1 MMKHFSLFLLILI
14 LSGLV
19 ALSQVPR
26 EVIVMKEGVMA
37 LSHVFRGSTAPSDLK
52 ITRVTELKSVDSPD
66 NKTVEQ
72 EGISMKISV
81 PYFILPIPEKK
92 LDLSSPLY
100 FVVSIANNTQNF
112 IRADNDT
119 LIPELVGQDGR
130 SLPLQRA
137 RDRQLNT
144 RSLCGLVEPGTT
156 KLFRSGVLTWNNNK
170 LQLKGDA
177 GLGYFWYFDELKPG
191 EYQLRF
197 IYDSPGGKVSCYDV
211 ETQKPMTVKGL
222 RRGQG
227 ATNFIPIRVVQPVSI
242 NSNTVEVDGIRFE
255 IFMPERVFI
264 IPSNKPNATTPVKL
278 ALRITNKTATSF
290 RFQQLNTML
299 QILEQGGKKLRLKGR
314 GGGNLLAGYNCPLV
328 EPGEN
333 VTFSLDA
340 KLFWENNL
348 LLLGR
353 SERFGA
359 FRYFDEFKPGKYQI
373 RIGYN
378 PGVSEVSCTHELSG
392 DTWKGWGATPF
403 VEFNLVEH

>member
-1 MMKHFSLFLLILI
+1 MMKHFFLFLLILI

-37 LSHVFRGSTAPSDLK
+37 LSHVFRGSTSPSDLK

-81 PYFILPIPEKK
+81 PYFVLPIPEKK
-92 LDLSSPLY
+92 LDLSSPL
-100 FVVSIANNTQNF
+100 FFIVSIANNTQNL
-112 IRADNDT
+112 IRAEDDT
-119 LIPELVGQDGR
+119 LTPEIIGQNGQAM
-130 SLPLQRA
+130 PLQRA
-137 RDRQLNT
+137 RDRKST
-144 RSLCGLVEPGTT
+144 IRKLCGLVERGTT
-156 KLFRSGVLTWNNNK
+156 RLFRSGVLAWNNNK
-170 LQLKGDA
+170 LQLRGDA

-191 EYQLRF
+191 AYQLRF
-197 IYDSPGGKVSCYDV
+197 IYYSPGGEVSCYDV
-211 ETQKPMTVKGL
+211 ETQKLMTVKGL
-222 RRGQG
+222 GRGQG

-290 RFQQLNTML
+290 RFQQLNTTL

-328 EPGEN
+328 EPG
-333 VTFSLDA
+333 
-340 KLFWENNL
+340 
-348 LLLGR
+348 
-353 SERFGA
+353 
-359 FRYFDEFKPGKYQI
+359 
-373 RIGYN
+373 
-378 PGVSEVSCTHELSG
+378 
-392 DTWKGWGATPF
+392 
-403 VEFNLVEH
+403 

>member
-1 MMKHFSLFLLILI
+1 MSHFKKAKPIDVMKHFALFLLALI
-14 LSGLV
+14 LS
-19 ALSQVPR
+19 
-26 EVIVMKEGVMA
+26 GVMA
-37 LSHVFRGSTAPSDLK
+37 LSHVSAGATTPSDIG
-52 ITRVTELKSVDSPD
+52 ITRVTELKSVDLPD
-66 NKTVEQ
+66 SKTVEG
-72 EGISMKISV
+72 EGISMNISV

-92 LDLSSPLY
+92 LDISSPLS

-130 SLPLQRA
+130 SLPLQKA
-137 RDRQLNT
+137 RDRQSNR

-197 IYDSPGGKVSCYDV
+197 IYHSPGGKVSCYDV
-211 ETQKPMTVKGL
+211 EKQKPMTVKGL
-222 RRGQG
+222 GRGQG

-242 NSNTVEVDGIRFE
+242 NRNTVEVDGIRFE
-255 IFMPERVFI
+255 IFMPERVLT
-264 IPSNKPNATTPVKL
+264 IPSNQPNVTTPVKL
-278 ALRITNKTATSF
+278 SLRISNKTATSF
-290 RFQQLNTML
+290 RFQQLNTTL
-299 QILEQGGKKLRLKGR
+299 QIRGQDGKKLRWKGR
-314 GGGNLLAGYNCPLV
+314 GGGNLLAGSNCPLV

-333 VTFSLDA
+333 VTFGLDA

-353 SERFGA
+353 SERSGG
-359 FRYFDEFKPGKYQI
+359 FRYFDEIKPGKYQI
-373 RIGYN
+373 KIWYY
-378 PGVSEVSCTHELSG
+378 PGVSEVSCTQDLSG
-392 DTWKGWGATPF
+392 DTWKGLGATPF

>member
-1 MMKHFSLFLLILI
+1 
-14 LSGLV
+14 
-19 ALSQVPR
+19 
-26 EVIVMKEGVMA
+26 
-37 LSHVFRGSTAPSDLK
+37 
-52 ITRVTELKSVDSPD
+52 
-66 NKTVEQ
+66 
-72 EGISMKISV
+72 MKISV
-81 PYFILPIPEKK
+81 PYFVLPIPEKK
-92 LDLSSPLY
+92 LDISSPLS
-100 FVVSIANNTQNF
+100 FLVSISNNTQNS
-112 IRADNDT
+112 IRAEDDT
-119 LIPELVGQDGR
+119 LTPELVGQNGQA
-130 SLPLQRA
+130 LPLQRA
-137 RDRQLNT
+137 RERLSNI
-144 RSLCGLVEPGTT
+144 RKLCGLVERGTT
-156 KLFRSGVLTWNNNK
+156 RLFRSGVLAWNNNK
-170 LQLKGDA
+170 LQLRGDA

-191 EYQLRF
+191 AYQLRF
-197 IYDSPGGKVSCYDV
+197 IYYSPGGEVSCYDV
-211 ETQKPMTVKGL
+211 ETQKLMTVKGL
-222 RRGQG
+222 GRGQG

-255 IFMPERVFI
+255 IFMPERVLI

-290 RFQQLNTML
+290 RFQQLNTTL
-299 QILEQGGKKLRLKGR
+299 QILGQDGKKLRWKGR

-353 SERFGA
+353 SERSGG

-378 PGVSEVSCTHELSG
+378 PGVSEVSCTQELSG
-392 DTWKGWGATPF
+392 DTWKGLGATPF

>member
-1 MMKHFSLFLLILI
+1 MKAKPIDVIKHFALFLLALI
-14 LSGLV
+14 IS
-19 ALSQVPR
+19 
-26 EVIVMKEGVMA
+26 GVMA
-37 LSHVFRGSTAPSDLK
+37 LSHVSAGATAPSDIG
-52 ITRVTELKSVDSPD
+52 ITRVTELKSVDLPD
-66 NKTVEQ
+66 SKTVEG
-72 EGISMKISV
+72 EGISMNISV

-92 LDLSSPLY
+92 LDISSPLS

-130 SLPLQRA
+130 SLPLQIS
-137 RDRQLNT
+137 RDRQSKMRN
-144 RSLCGLVEPGTT
+144 LCWLVEPGTT
-156 KLFRSGVLTWNNNK
+156 RLFRSGGLAWNNNK
-170 LQLKGDA
+170 LQLRGDA

-211 ETQKPMTVKGL
+211 ETQKLMTVKGL
-222 RRGQG
+222 GKGEG

-242 NSNTVEVDGIRFE
+242 NSNTLEIDGIRFE
-255 IFMPERVFI
+255 LFMPERVLT
-264 IPSNKPNATTPVKL
+264 IPSNQPNAATFVKL
-278 ALRITNKTATSF
+278 ALRITNKTVTSL
-290 RFQQLNTML
+290 RFQQLNTTL
-299 QILEQGGKKLRLKGR
+299 QILGQDGKKLRWKGR

-353 SERFGA
+353 SERSGGFI
-359 FRYFDEFKPGKYQI
+359 YFDEFKPGKYQI

-378 PGVSEVSCTHELSG
+378 PGAEVSCTQELSG
-392 DTWKGWGATPF
+392 DTWKGLGATPF
-403 VEFNLVEH
+403 VGFNLVEH